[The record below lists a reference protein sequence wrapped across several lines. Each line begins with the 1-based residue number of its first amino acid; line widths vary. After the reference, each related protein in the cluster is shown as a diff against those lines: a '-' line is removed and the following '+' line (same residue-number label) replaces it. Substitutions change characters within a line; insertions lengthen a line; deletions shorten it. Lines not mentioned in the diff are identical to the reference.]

1 MHRNVTGSGFRSA
14 LVGLTSWGITAF
26 ARLLTAVQ
34 PSWQGFDPAER
45 RQRIYFANHVSH
57 GDFVLIWTVL
67 PKGQRHRTRPVAGAD
82 YWRKGGLREFIGSD
96 VFNSLLIERNREGA
110 GDDPIA
116 QMAAALDES
125 SSLIIFPEGT
135 RNLTDAELLEFRS
148 GIYRL
153 ARSRPEVDVVP
164 VWIDNLN
171 RVLPKGSF
179 VPIPLMCKVI
189 FGAPLRVGA
198 HEDKDH
204 FLSRARMALL
214 ALKPQMGGADVASLS
229 A

>member
-1 MHRNVTGSGFRSA
+1 MQRQSIGSRVRA
-14 LVGLTSWGITAF
+14 MAADLTSWGITSF

-34 PSWQGFDPAER
+34 PVWQGFDPAQR

-67 PKGQRHRTRPVAGAD
+67 PQSQRRRTRPVAGAD
-82 YWRKGGLREFIGSD
+82 YWRKGGMRQFIGSD
-96 VFNSLLIERNREGA
+96 VFNSLLIERNRDGVE
-110 GDDPIA
+110 DDPIA
-116 QMAAALDES
+116 QMATALDQG

-153 ARSRPEVDVVP
+153 AKSRPDVDVVP

-179 VPIPLMCKVI
+179 IPVPLMCKVV
-189 FGAPLRVGA
+189 FGTPLHV
-198 HEDKDH
+198 EDGEEKDA
-204 FLSRARMALL
+204 FLTRARSALL
-214 ALKPQMGGADVASLS
+214 ALKPKSES

>member
-1 MHRNVTGSGFRSA
+1 MQRHSSGSRIRSLA
-14 LVGLTSWGITAF
+14 ADLTSWGITSF

-34 PSWQGFDPAER
+34 PLWQGFDPAER
-45 RQRIYFANHVSH
+45 RQRIYYANHVSH

-67 PKGQRHRTRPVAGAD
+67 PQSQRRRTRPVAGAD

-96 VFNSLLIERNREGA
+96 VFNSLLIERNRDGVQ
-110 GDDPIA
+110 DDPIA
-116 QMAAALDES
+116 QMATALDEG

-153 ARSRPEVDVVP
+153 AQTRPDIDVVP

-179 VPIPLMCKVI
+179 VPVPLMCKVI
-189 FGAPLRVGA
+189 FGTPLHVGEG
-198 HEDKDH
+198 EDKEQ
-204 FLSRARMALL
+204 FLTRARDALL
-214 ALKPQMGGADVASLS
+214 ALKPKAEGA
-229 A
+229 

>member
-1 MHRNVTGSGFRSA
+1 MMQRQSYGLRFRA
-14 LVGLTSWGITAF
+14 VAADLTSWGITTF

-34 PSWQGFDPAER
+34 PFWQGFDPAER
-45 RQRIYFANHVSH
+45 HQRIYYANHVSH

-67 PKGQRHRTRPVAGAD
+67 PKQQRRRTRPVAGAD

-96 VFNSLLIERNREGA
+96 VFNSLLIERNREGVD
-110 GDDPIA
+110 DDPIA
-116 QMAAALDES
+116 QMARALDEGA
-125 SSLIIFPEGT
+125 SLIIFPEGT
-135 RNLTDAELLEFRS
+135 RNLTDEELLEFRS

-153 ARSRPEVDVVP
+153 AQSRPSIDVVP

-179 VPIPLMCKVI
+179 IPVPLMCKVV
-189 FGAPLRVGA
+189 FGAPLHVA
-198 HEDKDH
+198 QDETKED
-204 FLSRARMALL
+204 FLARARAALL
-214 ALKPQMGGADVASLS
+214 SLRPRTED

>member
-1 MHRNVTGSGFRSA
+1 MQRQSFGLQVRA
-14 LVGLTSWGITAF
+14 VAADLTSWGITSF

-34 PSWQGFDPAER
+34 PVWQGFDPAER

-67 PKGQRHRTRPVAGAD
+67 PQSQRRRTRPVAGAD
-82 YWRKGGLREFIGSD
+82 YWRKGGMRQFIGSD
-96 VFNSLLIERNREGA
+96 VFNSLLIERNREGVE
-110 GDDPIA
+110 DDPIA
-116 QMAAALDES
+116 QMATALDQGA
-125 SSLIIFPEGT
+125 SLIIFPEGT

-153 ARSRPEVDVVP
+153 AQSRPDVDVVP

-179 VPIPLMCKVI
+179 IPVPLMCKVV
-189 FGAPLRVGA
+189 FGTPLHVAEG
-198 HEDKDH
+198 EDKDR
-204 FLSRARMALL
+204 FLARARSALL
-214 ALKPQMGGADVASLS
+214 ALKPKSEGA
-229 A
+229 

>member
-1 MHRNVTGSGFRSA
+1 MQRQTIGRQA
-14 LVGLTSWGITAF
+14 RAIAADLMAWGITSF
-26 ARLLTAVQ
+26 ARILTAVQ
-34 PSWQGFDPAER
+34 PVWLGFNPAEP

-67 PKGQRHRTRPVAGAD
+67 PQSQRRRTRPVAGAD
-82 YWRKGGLREFIGSD
+82 YWRKGGVRQFIGSD
-96 VFNSLLIERNREGA
+96 VFNSLLIERNRDGVE
-110 GDDPIA
+110 DDPIA
-116 QMAAALDES
+116 QMATALDEG

-153 ARSRPEVDVVP
+153 AKSRPEIDVVP

-179 VPIPLMCKVI
+179 VPVPLMCKVI
-189 FGAPLRVGA
+189 FGAPLHVA
-198 HEDKDH
+198 EDEDKDR
-204 FLSRARMALL
+204 FLARSRDALL
-214 ALKPQMGGADVASLS
+214 SLKPRPES

>member
-1 MHRNVTGSGFRSA
+1 MGSRVRAVAAELTG
-14 LVGLTSWGITAF
+14 WGITAF

-34 PSWQGFDPAER
+34 PVWQGFDPAVP

-67 PKGQRHRTRPVAGAD
+67 PKSQRRRTRPVAGAD
-82 YWRKGGLREFIGSD
+82 YWRKPGIRQFVGSD
-96 VFNSLLIERNREGA
+96 VFNSLLIERNRDGVE
-110 GDDPIA
+110 DDPIA
-116 QMAAALDES
+116 QMASALDEGA
-125 SSLIIFPEGT
+125 SLIIFPEGT

-153 ARSRPEVDVVP
+153 ARARPEVDVVP

-179 VPIPLMCKVI
+179 VPVPLMCKVV
-189 FGAPLRVGA
+189 FGAPLHVG
-198 HEDKDH
+198 EDEEKGA
-204 FLSRARMALL
+204 FLTRARSALL
-214 ALKPQMGGADVASLS
+214 ALKPKTEGA
-229 A
+229 

>member
-1 MHRNVTGSGFRSA
+1 MRQNSGSRAVAAELTGWA
-14 LVGLTSWGITAF
+14 ITSF

-34 PSWQGFDPAER
+34 PFWQGFDPAER

-67 PKGQRHRTRPVAGAD
+67 PKSQRRRTRPVAGAD
-82 YWRKGGLREFIGSD
+82 YWRRGGLREFIGSE
-96 VFNSLLIERNREGA
+96 VFGSLLIERNREGA

-116 QMAAALDES
+116 QMAQALDEG

-135 RNLTDAELLEFRS
+135 RNLTDAELLDFRS

-153 ARSRPEVDVVP
+153 AKARPGIDVVP

-171 RVLPKGSF
+171 RVLPKGAF
-179 VPIPLMCKVI
+179 VPVPLMCKVV
-189 FGAPLRVGA
+189 FGAPLHVG
-198 HEDKDH
+198 EDEGKDA
-204 FLSRARMALL
+204 FLTRARAALL
-214 ALKPQMGGADVASLS
+214 SLKPQTEAA
-229 A
+229 